1 MLEKRKHIKNLNGG
15 LKMDKIKYA
24 LFPTLIDAFYW
35 YKRGFNTKEEILNKI
50 NRIKSP
56 MPEAAAKGVCFED
69 CVNNVIKTGVAQ
81 HPLLKGSFFDK
92 EYQDANFPE
101 TKFNFTFKGDL
112 ILKIAHKL
120 SACTKMQEYIQANVP
135 TPVGLIKVYGFIDF
149 SYPDK
154 FIDLKTTGSY
164 KNKKYK
170 DYNQHKCYPL
180 LAQLNGRSIKDF
192 MYYVTDFSD
201 TYQEPYKPALK
212 DEFIR
217 DLVEFTE
224 FLEIERNNITDK
236 KIFAL

>member
-1 MLEKRKHIKNLNGG
+1 ME
-15 LKMDKIKYA
+15 KIKYS
-24 LFPTLIDAFYW
+24 LFPTLIDSFYW
-35 YKRGFNTKEEILNKI
+35 YKRGFNTKEEMLNKI

-56 MPEAAAKGVCFED
+56 MPEAAAKGVAFED
-69 CVNNVIKTGVAQ
+69 CVNLVIKAGIAQ
-81 HPLLKGSFFDK
+81 HQMLKGSFFEK
-92 EYQDANFPE
+92 QSGNF
-101 TKFNFTFKGDL
+101 KFNFKGDL

-149 SYPDK
+149 SYTDK

-164 KNKKYK
+164 KNGKYK

-180 LAQLNGRSIKDF
+180 LAQLNGRKIEDF
-192 MYYVTDFSD
+192 LYYVTDFND
-201 TYQEPYKPALK
+201 TYTENYKHTSVLK

-224 FLEIERNNITDK
+224 FLEREREFITDK
-236 KIFAL
+236 KIFCIQ

>member
-1 MLEKRKHIKNLNGG
+1 
-15 LKMDKIKYA
+15 MDKPKYQI
-24 LFPTLIDAFYW
+24 FPTLIDSFYW
-35 YKRGFNTKEEILNKI
+35 YKRGFNTKEEMLNKI

-56 MPEAAAKGVCFED
+56 MPEPAAKGVAFED
-69 CVNNVIKTGVAQ
+69 CVNAIIKSKTAN
-81 HPLLKGSFFDK
+81 HPMLRDSFFDK
-92 EYQDANFPE
+92 AYQDANFPD
-101 TKFNFTFKGDL
+101 TKFNFTFKGNL
-112 ILKIAHKL
+112 ILKIAAKL
-120 SACTKMQEYIQANVP
+120 ANCIKSQEYIQANVP

-164 KNKKYK
+164 KKGKYK

-180 LAQLNGRSIKDF
+180 LAQLNGRPIKDF
-192 MYYVTDFSD
+192 LYYVTDFND
-201 TYQEPYKPALK
+201 TYLEPYAHTPALK

-224 FLEIERNNITDK
+224 FLERERHLITDK